1 MKKSWL
7 LISVL
12 ILASCATQHVFNTEQ
27 AKSYLMSHKD
37 RPVHIQEALS
47 VGKLARGM
55 NEEEVQICWGK
66 PHRIETKSF
75 PRHEFKFWRYLEEVT
90 IGHTYGPRLNKGSI
104 DRKVLSKEVRFM
116 DGFVDTWREI
126 NTSS

>member
-7 LISVL
+7 FIFVV
-12 ILASCATQHVFNTEQ
+12 ILASCATQHVFKAEK

-55 NEEEVQICWGK
+55 NEEEVEICWGK

-75 PRHEFKFWRYLEEVT
+75 PRHEFKFWRYFEEVE
-90 IGHTYGPRLNKGSI
+90 IGHTYGPRLNRGSI
-104 DRKVLSKEVRFM
+104 ERKVLSREVKFI
-116 DGFVDTWREI
+116 DGFVDTWRDL
-126 NTSS
+126 NASS